1 MSFRLSPHLDGWR
14 GTRGH
19 RGDARRAGP
28 LGLDAGVP
36 RRQGQAQ
43 DIGQHASVAV
53 GDGAAERGDLGRK
66 GLLAGDHLLQPREPP
81 RVLRGRHAFE
91 HEPVDQ
97 PPGEPHPHPHPDTRS
112 VVEVLRDGVVEEAVE
127 VRERDVDGDPR
138 HR

>member
-1 MSFRLSPHLDGWR
+1 M
-14 GTRGH
+14 
-19 RGDARRAGP
+19 
-28 LGLDAGVP
+28 P

-81 RVLRGRHAFE
+81 RVFRGRHAFE

-97 PPGEPHPHPHPDTRS
+97 PPREPHPHPDPDTRS
-112 VVEVLRDGVVEEAVE
+112 VVEVLRDGVVEGAVE